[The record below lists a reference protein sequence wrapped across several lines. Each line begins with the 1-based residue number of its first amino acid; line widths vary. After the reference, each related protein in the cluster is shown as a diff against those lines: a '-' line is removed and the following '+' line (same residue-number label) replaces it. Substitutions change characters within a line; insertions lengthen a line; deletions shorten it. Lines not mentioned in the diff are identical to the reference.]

1 MNLGDVTS
9 KKETLKQLDE
19 VVLNLETKEKIE
31 ELEKKSQKLTKLL
44 DDFASKVPVFVQK
57 LETINKGL
65 KTKEFNDFLNNIEKT
80 VESNS
85 LKINELVSFN
95 KNTIATQE
103 KNIKS
108 IIENAEN
115 SLKFKGNFYKNL
127 NRCLLLMV
135 VLLLV
140 VNLGIIY
147 LSNKRVGDLERR
159 MEIVSLQNETIYKV
173 LLEEEKFWINKEDQ
187 KLYLKELE
195 KIENAKK

>member
-44 DDFASKVPVFVQK
+44 DDFASKVPAFVQK

-95 KNTIATQE
+95 KNTIANQE

-108 IIENAEN
+108 IIKNAEN
-115 SLKFKGNFYKNL
+115 SLKFKGNFYKNI
-127 NRCLLLMV
+127 NKCLLLMV
-135 VLLLV
+135 ALLLAI
-140 VNLGIIY
+140 NLGTIY
-147 LSNKRVGDLERR
+147 LSNKRVEDLEKR
-159 MEIVSLQNETIYKV
+159 MEKVNFQNEAIYKI
-173 LLEEEKFWINKEDQ
+173 LLEKEKFWINKEDQ
-187 KLYLKELE
+187 KLYLMELE
-195 KIENAKK
+195 KSENTKK

>member
-31 ELEKKSQKLTKLL
+31 ELDKKSQKLTKLL
-44 DDFASKVPVFVQK
+44 DDFASKVPAFVQK

-95 KNTIATQE
+95 KNTIANQE

-108 IIENAEN
+108 IIKNAEN

-127 NRCLLLMV
+127 NKSLLLMV
-135 VLLLV
+135 VFLLAI
-140 VNLGIIY
+140 NLGTLY
-147 LSNKRVGDLERR
+147 LSGKKVESLERR
-159 MEIVSLQNETIYKV
+159 IEKVNFQNEAIYKI
-173 LLEEEKFWINKEDQ
+173 LLEKEKFWINKEDQ

>member
-44 DDFASKVPVFVQK
+44 DDFASKVPAFVQK

-95 KNTIATQE
+95 KNTIANQE

-108 IIENAEN
+108 IIKNAEN
-115 SLKFKGNFYKNL
+115 SLKFKGNFYKNI
-127 NRCLLLMV
+127 NKCLLLMV
-135 VLLLV
+135 ALLLAI
-140 VNLGIIY
+140 NLGTIY
-147 LSNKRVGDLERR
+147 LSNKRVEDLERR
-159 MEIVSLQNETIYKV
+159 MEKVNFQNEAIYKI
-173 LLEEEKFWINKEDQ
+173 LLEKEKFWINKEDQ
-187 KLYLKELE
+187 KLYLMELE
-195 KIENAKK
+195 KSENTKK

>member
-1 MNLGDVTS
+1 MNLGDVTQ

-31 ELEKKSQKLTKLL
+31 ELDKKSQKLTKLL
-44 DDFASKVPVFVQK
+44 DDFASKVPAFVQK

-80 VESNS
+80 VENNS
-85 LKINELVSFN
+85 LKIDNLVNFN
-95 KNTIATQE
+95 KNTISNRE

-108 IIENAEN
+108 IIEKAEN
-115 SLKFKGNFYKNL
+115 SLKLKGNFYKNL

-135 VLLLV
+135 VLLLA
-140 VNLGIIY
+140 VNLGTIY
-147 LSNKRVGDLERR
+147 LSNKRVEAIEKR
-159 MEIVSLQNETIYKV
+159 MEIVSLQNEAIYKV

-187 KLYLKELE
+187 KLYLMELE
-195 KIENAKK
+195 KSENTKK

>member
-1 MNLGDVTS
+1 MNLGDVTQ

-44 DDFASKVPVFVQK
+44 DDFASKVPLFVQK

-80 VESNS
+80 VENNS
-85 LKINELVSFN
+85 LKIDNLVNFN
-95 KNTIATQE
+95 KNAISNRE

-108 IIENAEN
+108 IVEKAET

-135 VLLLV
+135 VLLLA

-147 LSNKRVGDLERR
+147 LSNKRVEDLERR
-159 MEIVSLQNETIYKV
+159 MEKINFQNNSIYKV

-187 KLYLKELE
+187 KLYLMELE
-195 KIENAKK
+195 KSENIKK

>member
-31 ELEKKSQKLTKLL
+31 ELDKKSQKLTKLL
-44 DDFASKVPVFVQK
+44 DDFASKVPAFVQK

-80 VESNS
+80 VENNS
-85 LKINELVSFN
+85 LKINELVNFN
-95 KNTIATQE
+95 KNKIATQE

-108 IIENAEN
+108 IVEKAEN
-115 SLKFKGNFYKNL
+115 SLKFKGNFYNNL

-135 VLLLV
+135 IFLLV
-140 VNLGIIY
+140 INLGTLY
-147 LSNKRVGDLERR
+147 LSGKKVEFLERR
-159 MEIVSLQNETIYKV
+159 MEKINFQNNSIYKV
-173 LLEEEKFWINKEDQ
+173 LLEGEKFWINKEDQ
-187 KLYLKELE
+187 KLYLMELE
-195 KIENAKK
+195 KSENTKK

>member
-31 ELEKKSQKLTKLL
+31 ELDKKSQKLTKLL
-44 DDFASKVPVFVQK
+44 DDFASKVPAFVQK

-80 VESNS
+80 VENNS
-85 LKINELVSFN
+85 LKINELVNFN
-95 KNTIATQE
+95 KNKIATQE

-108 IIENAEN
+108 IVEKAEN

-127 NRCLLLMV
+127 NRYLSLMV
-135 VLLLV
+135 VLLLA

-159 MEIVSLQNETIYKV
+159 MEKINFQNNSIYKV

-187 KLYLKELE
+187 KLYLMELE
-195 KIENAKK
+195 KSENTKK

>member
-31 ELEKKSQKLTKLL
+31 ELDKKSQKLTKLL
-44 DDFASKVPVFVQK
+44 DDFASKVPAFVQK

-95 KNTIATQE
+95 KNTIANQE

-108 IIENAEN
+108 IIKNAEN
-115 SLKFKGNFYKNL
+115 SLKFKGNFYKNI
-127 NRCLLLMV
+127 NKCLLLMV
-135 VLLLV
+135 ALLLAI
-140 VNLGIIY
+140 NLGTIY
-147 LSNKRVGDLERR
+147 LSNKRVEDLERR
-159 MEIVSLQNETIYKV
+159 MEKVNFQNEAIYKI
-173 LLEEEKFWINKEDQ
+173 LLEKEKFWINKEDQ

>member
-1 MNLGDVTS
+1 M
-9 KKETLKQLDE
+9 
-19 VVLNLETKEKIE
+19 
-31 ELEKKSQKLTKLL
+31 TKLL
-44 DDFASKVPVFVQK
+44 DEFASKVPTFVQK

-65 KTKEFNDFLNNIEKT
+65 RTKEFNDFLTNIEKT
-80 VESNS
+80 VKSNS
-85 LKINELVSFN
+85 LKIDNLVNFN

-108 IIENAEN
+108 IVEKAEN
-115 SLKFKGNFYKNL
+115 SLKFKGKFYKNL

-135 VLLLV
+135 VLLLT

-159 MEIVSLQNETIYKV
+159 MEKINFQNNSIYKV

-187 KLYLKELE
+187 KLYLMELE
-195 KIENAKK
+195 KSESTKK

>member
-19 VVLNLETKEKIE
+19 VILNLETKEKIE

-44 DDFASKVPVFVQK
+44 DDFASKVPAFVQK

-95 KNTIATQE
+95 KNTIANQE

-108 IIENAEN
+108 IIKNAEN

-127 NRCLLLMV
+127 NKSLLLMV
-135 VLLLV
+135 VFLLAI
-140 VNLGIIY
+140 NLGTLY
-147 LSNKRVGDLERR
+147 LSGKKVESLERR
-159 MEIVSLQNETIYKV
+159 IEKVNFQNEAIYKI
-173 LLEEEKFWINKEDQ
+173 LLEKEKFWINKEDQ

>member
-1 MNLGDVTS
+1 MNLGDITQ

-31 ELEKKSQKLTKLL
+31 ELDKKSQKLTKLL
-44 DDFASKVPVFVQK
+44 DDFASKVPAFVQK

-95 KNTIATQE
+95 KNTIANQE

-108 IIENAEN
+108 IIKNAEN

-127 NRCLLLMV
+127 NKSLLLMV
-135 VLLLV
+135 VFLLAI
-140 VNLGIIY
+140 NLGTLY
-147 LSNKRVGDLERR
+147 LSGKKVESLERR
-159 MEIVSLQNETIYKV
+159 IEKVNFQNEAIYKI
-173 LLEEEKFWINKEDQ
+173 LLEKEKFWINKEDQ

>member
-1 MNLGDVTS
+1 MNLGDITQ

-31 ELEKKSQKLTKLL
+31 ELDKKSQKLTKLL
-44 DDFASKVPVFVQK
+44 DDFASKVPAFVQK

-80 VESNS
+80 VENNS
-85 LKINELVSFN
+85 LKINELVNFN
-95 KNTIATQE
+95 KNKIATQE

-108 IIENAEN
+108 IVEKAEN
-115 SLKFKGNFYKNL
+115 SLKFKGKFYKNL

-135 VLLLV
+135 VLLLA

-159 MEIVSLQNETIYKV
+159 MEKVSFQNETIYKV
-173 LLEEEKFWINKEDQ
+173 LLEKEKFWINKEDQ
-187 KLYLKELE
+187 KLYLMELE
-195 KIENAKK
+195 KSENTKK

>member
-19 VVLNLETKEKIE
+19 VILNLETKEKIE

-44 DDFASKVPVFVQK
+44 DDFASKVPAFVQK

-95 KNTIATQE
+95 KNTIANQE

-108 IIENAEN
+108 IIKNAEN
-115 SLKFKGNFYKNL
+115 SLKFKGNFYKNI
-127 NRCLLLMV
+127 NKCLLLMV
-135 VLLLV
+135 ALLLAI
-140 VNLGIIY
+140 NLGTIY
-147 LSNKRVGDLERR
+147 LSNKRVEDLERR
-159 MEIVSLQNETIYKV
+159 MEKVNFQNEAIYKI
-173 LLEEEKFWINKEDQ
+173 LLEKEKFWINKEDQ
-187 KLYLKELE
+187 KLYLMELE
-195 KIENAKK
+195 KSENPKK

>member
-1 MNLGDVTS
+1 MNLGDITQ

-31 ELEKKSQKLTKLL
+31 ELDKKSQKLTKLL
-44 DDFASKVPVFVQK
+44 DDFASKVPAFVQK

-80 VESNS
+80 VENNS
-85 LKINELVSFN
+85 LKINELVNFN
-95 KNTIATQE
+95 KNKIATQE

-108 IIENAEN
+108 IVEKAEN
-115 SLKFKGNFYKNL
+115 FLKFKGKFYKNL
-127 NRCLLLMV
+127 NRCLLLIV
-135 VLLLV
+135 VLLLA

-159 MEIVSLQNETIYKV
+159 MEKVSFQNETIYKV
-173 LLEEEKFWINKEDQ
+173 LLEKEKFWINKEDQ
-187 KLYLKELE
+187 KLYLMELE
-195 KIENAKK
+195 KSENTKK